1 MRYQKLDK
9 NKNLFHAIIVDD
21 DPAIRESL
29 EQWLELA
36 DIHVQTYSNA
46 LDALK
51 NIDSTYSGVI
61 ISDVRMPELD
71 GMAFLGK
78 VPDNIPFILITGHG
92 GIALAVEA
100 MKAGAYDFVEKP
112 YKPER
117 LVELVKTACRQRQS
131 AMKAR
136 QSNDHLLGLS
146 GIEKDII
153 GNSEVIRKLRQQVL
167 MLAQINADV
176 IIHGETGTGKE
187 LIAQCLHKYSV
198 RNKHAFVPINVSA
211 IPENLIESELFGHE
225 AGAFT
230 GATKS
235 HAGKFEYANGGT
247 LLLDEIESMPMYFQV
262 KILRVLQERE
272 VTRLGSHKSKALDVR
287 IIAATK
293 KDLKVASAEGEFR
306 EDLYYR
312 LLVSELHLPPL
323 RERKEDITFLFQH
336 FLNEAALS
344 NKLVAPDIQ
353 LDDQLALE
361 LHDWPGNVRELKN
374 TAERYLLTRNISGI
388 SLQEL
393 LQVGNT
399 GAQTINSESSLTNR
413 LEYVEQMLIAAEL
426 KHHQG
431 NIKAVMDV
439 LDLPRRT
446 LNQKMQKYDLKRE
459 DFLV

>member
-1 MRYQKLDK
+1 MDVQD
-9 NKNLFHAIIVDD
+9 NAFHAMIVDD

-36 DIHVQTYSNA
+36 EIEVQTFSNA
-46 LDALK
+46 LDALD
-51 NIDSTYSGVI
+51 NIDSDYPGVI
-61 ISDVRMPELD
+61 ISDVRMPKLNGMSFLD
-71 GMAFLGK
+71 K
-78 VPDNIPFILITGHG
+78 VPADIPFILITGHG

-117 LVELVKTACRQRQS
+117 LVELIKTACRQRQS
-131 AMKAR
+131 TMNAR
-136 QSNDHLLGLS
+136 QSNNQLSNLS
-146 GIEKDII
+146 GIERDII
-153 GNSEVIRKLRQQVL
+153 GNSDIIKNLRQQVL
-167 MLAQINADV
+167 MLAQVNADV

-198 RNKHAFVPINVSA
+198 RKNHAFVPINVSA

-235 HAGKFEYANGGT
+235 HAGKFEFANGGT

-293 KDLKVASAEGEFR
+293 KDLKAASAKGEFR

-312 LLVSELHLPPL
+312 LLVSELHIPPL
-323 RERKEDITFLFQH
+323 RERKEDITLLFQH

-344 NKLVAPDIQ
+344 NNMLAPDIQ
-353 LDDQLALE
+353 LDDQITLE

-374 TAERYLLTRNISGI
+374 TAERYLLTHNINGI

-399 GAQTINSESSLTNR
+399 RAQTLSSESSLSDR
-413 LEYVEQMLIAAEL
+413 LEYVEKMLISAEL
-426 KHHQG
+426 SHHKG

-446 LNQKMQKYDLKRE
+446 LNQKMLKYDLKRE

>member
-1 MRYQKLDK
+1 MSSKDQEY
-9 NKNLFHAIIVDD
+9 HAIIVDD

-29 EQWLELA
+29 EQWLDLA
-36 DIHVQTYSNA
+36 DIHVQTFSSA
-46 LDALK
+46 LDALV
-51 NIDSTYSGVI
+51 NIDEHYPGVI
-61 ISDVRMPELD
+61 VSDVKMPELD
-71 GMAFLGK
+71 GMEFLQR
-78 VPDNIPFILITGHG
+78 VPADIPFILITGHG

-117 LVELVKTACRQRQS
+117 LVELIKTACRQRQV
-131 AMKAR
+131 AMKTQ
-136 QSNDHLLGLS
+136 QSHDHLEQLS

-153 GNSEVIRKLRQQVL
+153 GHSSAIKLLRKQVS
-167 MLAQINADV
+167 MLAQVNADV
-176 IIHGETGTGKE
+176 VIHGETGTGKE
-187 LIAQCLHKYSV
+187 LVAQCLHKYSV
-198 RNKHAFVPINVSA
+198 RKDHEFVPINVSA

-230 GATKS
+230 GANKR
-235 HAGKFEYANGGT
+235 HVGKFEYANGGT

-272 VTRLGSHKSKALDVR
+272 VTRLGSHKPKALDVR
-287 IIAATK
+287 VIAATK
-293 KDLKVASAEGEFR
+293 KDLKAAAAEGEFR

-312 LLVSELHLPPL
+312 LLVSELHIPPL
-323 RERKEDITFLFQH
+323 RERKEDIVLLFQH
-336 FLNEAALS
+336 FLNLAAQS
-344 NKLVAPDIQ
+344 NNMTAPDLQ
-353 LDDQLALE
+353 LDDQLTLE

-374 TAERYLLTRNISGI
+374 TAERYLLTHNISGI

-393 LQVGNT
+393 LQVGNKAALT
-399 GAQTINSESSLTNR
+399 SNPDSSLSQR
-413 LEYVEQMLIAAEL
+413 LEYVEKMLIAEEL
-426 KHHQG
+426 KHHKG

-459 DFLV
+459 DFLE